1 MRKIVHSPRS
11 TAVHSPWSTVHSKK
25 IGFILFVCGLWSV
38 VCGLPIF
45 ASDAGLFDQ
54 ATAKYKASDFKG
66 AADLYQKAIQSG
78 SPSAAVYYN
87 LGNATLRLGQKGLAL
102 VYYERA
108 LKANP
113 RDKDARWN
121 IQILKE
127 SLVDR
132 IEEAQPNVIL
142 EPLKNVLDQIKVD
155 ELAIAF
161 SVFLALLALSIILRA
176 MFSSAKILLAAIRG
190 LIVVCLLMTGAFFA
204 WKVWLIKD
212 PRAVVLEKEIT
223 ARYGPSDQESKA
235 LLLHEGA
242 TGKII
247 DESGDWIYLQLAN
260 KNTGWV
266 RKSACEVI

>member
-1 MRKIVHSPRS
+1 MRKTVHRPRS
-11 TAVHSPWSTVHSKK
+11 IVHSKK
-25 IGFILFVCGLWSV
+25 IGFILFVCGLWSA
-38 VCGLPIF
+38 VCSLPVF
-45 ASDAGLFDQ
+45 AADAGLFDQ
-54 ATAKYKASDFKG
+54 ATAKYKAADFKS
-66 AADLYQKAIQSG
+66 AADLYQKHIQSG
-78 SPSAAVYYN
+78 SPTAAAYYN

-121 IQILKE
+121 IQILKG

-132 IEEAQPNVIL
+132 IEETQPNIIL
-142 EPLKNVLDQIKVD
+142 EPLKNTLDQIKAD

-161 SVFLALLALSIILRA
+161 SVFLACLALSVVLRA
-176 MFSSAKILLAAIRG
+176 IFPSAKMFFAAIRG
-190 LIVVCLLMTGAFFA
+190 LVVVCLLVTSVFFA
-204 WKVWLIKD
+204 WKVWLTKD
-212 PRAVVLEKEIT
+212 SRAVVLEKEIT

-242 TGKII
+242 IGKII

-260 KNTGWV
+260 KNMGWV
-266 RKSACEVI
+266 RKSACEII

>member
-1 MRKIVHSPRS
+1 MRKIVHSPQTIVYGPR
-11 TAVHSPWSTVHSKK
+11 STVHRFK
-25 IGFILFVCGLWSV
+25 IALCLLVCGLWSV

-54 ATAKYKASDFKG
+54 ATAKYKASDFKS
-66 AADLYQKAIQSG
+66 AADLYQKQIQSG
-78 SPSAAVYYN
+78 FPSAAAYYN
-87 LGNATLRLGQKGLAL
+87 LGNATLRAGQKGLAL

-108 LKANP
+108 LKADP

-121 IQILKE
+121 IQILKG

-142 EPLKNVLDQIKVD
+142 EPLKNFLDQIKVD
-155 ELAIAF
+155 ELAIVF
-161 SVFLALLALSIILRA
+161 SVLLALLALSIVLRA
-176 MFSSAKILLAAIRG
+176 TFSSAKVFIAAIRG
-190 LIVVCLLMTGAFFA
+190 SVVVCLLVTGVFFA
-204 WKVWLIKD
+204 WKVWLTKD

-235 LLLHEGA
+235 ILLHEGA
-242 TGKII
+242 VGKII

>member
-1 MRKIVHSPRS
+1 MRKIIHSPQ
-11 TAVHSPWSTVHSKK
+11 STVHSKK
-25 IGFILFVCGLWSV
+25 IGFILFVCGLWPMV
-38 VCGLPIF
+38 YGLPVS
-45 ASDAGLFDQ
+45 AADARLFDQ
-54 ATAKYKASDFKG
+54 ATAKYKASDFKS
-66 AADLYQKAIQSG
+66 AADLYQKHIQSG
-78 SPSAAVYYN
+78 SPTAAAYYN
-87 LGNATLRLGQKGLAL
+87 LGNATLRSGQKGLAL

-113 RDKDARWN
+113 RDQDARWN
-121 IQILKE
+121 IQILKA

-142 EPLKNVLDQIKVD
+142 EPLKNMLDQIKVD
-155 ELAIAF
+155 ELAMVF
-161 SVFLALLALSIILRA
+161 SAALGILALSMALRA
-176 MFSSAKILLAAIRG
+176 TFSSAKGFFAVMRG
-190 LIVVCLLMTGAFFA
+190 MAVVCLLVSGVFFA
-204 WKVWLIKD
+204 WKVWLTKD

-242 TGKII
+242 LGKII

-266 RKSACEVI
+266 RKSACEII